1 MSVATAVDAHW
12 LADLGGVF
20 YSVKEK
26 GYSAIQGKREIEYS
40 KKAELEKQIEIDR
53 AAQKAALEME
63 SRHGADR
70 EKNSR
75 VVPKS
80 SNSAVKKGSAVVKP
94 TIGRRR

>member
-26 GYSAIQGKREIEYS
+26 GYSAVKGRREVEYS
-40 KKAELEKQIEIDR
+40 KKAELEVQIAKDRREMMEKGEDLAPGKVSSTKQP
-53 AAQKAALEME
+53 
-63 SRHGADR
+63 S
-70 EKNSR
+70 
-75 VVPKS
+75 V
-80 SNSAVKKGSAVVKP
+80 VKKPAKSGSSVVKP